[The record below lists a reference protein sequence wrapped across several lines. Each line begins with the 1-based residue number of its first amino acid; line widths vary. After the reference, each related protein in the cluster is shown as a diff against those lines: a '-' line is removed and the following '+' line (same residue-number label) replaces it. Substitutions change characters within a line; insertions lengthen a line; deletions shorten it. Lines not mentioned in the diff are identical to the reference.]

1 MTKLSCPGAFA
12 PIALIMAS
20 FTAPAQLPGG
30 DGSPGVSTAMLKLF
44 GANTAF
50 TARADVQVVAGGGAE
65 QLRSPMTFAVLDGR
79 LRVEIDMAQ
88 IRGKELLPAA
98 VASLKPLGMDR
109 VVSLLRPDKKAL
121 FIVYPNAQSYVSL
134 PFSKQEIAADKN
146 LKVEKTV
153 LARETAAGHP
163 CVKHQV
169 VIKSGTNVVL
179 AATTWNASDL
189 KDFPVQIAT
198 REKDM
203 TSIMRFDQI
212 QFIRPDAKQFD
223 PPAGFKS
230 FTDAQSL
237 VLARSAKVPKGTSGS
252 KK

>member
-1 MTKLSCPGAFA
+1 MSLRFY
-12 PIALIMAS
+12 PITFLTGLLLLAHS
-20 FTAPAQLPGG
+20 TATAQLPGG

-50 TARADVQVVAGGGAE
+50 TARADVQVVDGGKAE
-65 QLRSPMTFAVLDGR
+65 QLRTPMTFAALDGR

-88 IRGKELLPAA
+88 IRGKELSPAA
-98 VASLKPLGMDR
+98 VASLKPLGLDR
-109 VVSLLRPDKKAL
+109 VVSLLRPDRKAL
-121 FIVYPNAQSYVSL
+121 FIVYPNAQSYVNL
-134 PFSKQEIAADKN
+134 PMNQAEIAADKN
-146 LKVEKTV
+146 LRLEKTA
-153 LARETAAGHP
+153 LARETVDGHP
-163 CVKHQV
+163 CVKNQV
-169 VIKSGTNVVL
+169 VIKSGTNLVL
-179 AATTWNASDL
+179 TATTWNASDL

-212 QFIRPDAKQFD
+212 QFVRPDAKQFD
-223 PPAGFKS
+223 PPAGFKV